1 MVLRSDKNIAIKA
14 IRQVHGNTSAS
25 LEEVL
30 EALQEIADYLDEYLD
45 AINEDISRRDQRV
58 GNE

>member
-1 MVLRSDKNIAIKA
+1 MILRNDKQLAIEA
-14 IRQVHGNTSAS
+14 IQRVHGNTSVS

-30 EALQEIADYLDEYLD
+30 EALQEIADYLDEYID